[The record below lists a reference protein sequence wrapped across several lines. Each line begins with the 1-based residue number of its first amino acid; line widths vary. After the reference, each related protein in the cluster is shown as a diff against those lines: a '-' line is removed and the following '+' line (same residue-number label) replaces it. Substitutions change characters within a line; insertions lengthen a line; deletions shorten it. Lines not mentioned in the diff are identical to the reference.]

1 MLISGIQPFTVLDY
15 PEKVSC
21 IVFTPG
27 CNFRCGYCH
36 NPEFVLPEKVAALR
50 SSFIAEEAFFNFLDQ
65 RGELLDGVVITG
77 GEPTLMPDLENF
89 IKKIK
94 AKGLLVKLDSNGNR
108 PGVLRRLI
116 DNKLLDYIAMDIKT
130 SLPRYQ
136 SLVGKLASEN
146 QLAESMALI
155 HDSGL
160 PYEFRTTLVKEL
172 HTPNVIEEMCGLLKG
187 KKLLYLQGFRPETT
201 LSPVFASYSAFTTTE
216 TEEIAK
222 KFRGFVDEVYIRN
235 E

>member
-1 MLISGIQPFTVLDY
+1 MLLSGLQPFTVLDY

-36 NPEFVLPEKVAALR
+36 NPEFVLPEKIAALR

-65 RGELLDGVVITG
+65 RGKLLDGVVITG
-77 GEPTLMPDLENF
+77 GEPTLMPDLEEF

-94 AKGLLVKLDSNGNR
+94 SRGLLVKLDSNGNR

-116 DNKLLDYIAMDIKT
+116 DNKLLDYIAMDVKT

-136 SLVGKLASEN
+136 SLVGKLASES
-146 QLAESMALI
+146 QLLESMKLI
-155 HDSGL
+155 HESGL
-160 PYEFRTTLVKEL
+160 PYEFRTTLVRQI
-172 HTPNVIEEMCGLLKG
+172 HTPNVIDEMCNLLKG
-187 KKLLYLQGFRPETT
+187 KKRLYLQGFRCETT
-201 LSPVFASYSAFTTTE
+201 LSPTFAGYTGFN
-216 TEEIAK
+216 TEETNQIAE
-222 KFRGFVDEVYIRN
+222 KFREFVEEVFVR
-235 E
+235 

>member
-1 MLISGIQPFTVLDY
+1 MLLSGLQPFTVLDY

-36 NPEFVLPEKVAALR
+36 NPEFVLPEKIAALR

-65 RGELLDGVVITG
+65 RGNLLDGVVITG
-77 GEPTLMPDLENF
+77 GEPTLMPDLEDF

-94 AKGLLVKLDSNGNR
+94 SRGLLVKLDSNGNR

-116 DNKLLDYIAMDIKT
+116 DNKLLDYIAMDVKT

-136 SLVGKLASEN
+136 FLVGKLASEN
-146 QLAESMALI
+146 QLIESMKII
-155 HDSGL
+155 HESGL
-160 PYEFRTTLVKEL
+160 PYEFRTTLVKKV

-187 KKLLYLQGFRPETT
+187 KKRLYLQGFRSATT
-201 LSPVFASYSAFTTTE
+201 LSPAFADYSGFSAEE
-216 TEEIAK
+216 TEEIADQ
-222 KFRGFVDEVYIRN
+222 FRNFVDEVYIR
-235 E
+235 